1 MSTQPQDVNSVLIGG
16 ASGLLGSA
24 LTESWH
30 GQHRVARLVRTSSGG
45 SEGDVPWSPSEGTLQ
60 TSSVEGF
67 DGVVLLSG
75 EGVVSGR
82 WTAAKKQKI
91 MRSRVDSAG
100 LLAQALASCA
110 RPPKVFVCASAI
122 GYYGDT
128 GQQTVDETAPLGRG
142 FLAEVC
148 EAWEAATRPAAEAG
162 IRVVNMRIG
171 LVLSPKGGALSAM
184 LTPFKLGAGGVVG
197 PGTQGMSWISMPD
210 VVGAVNHI
218 LQTDSLRG
226 PVNLTAPNPVDNRA
240 FTKTLADVLSRPAV
254 LPAPAFALRAALG
267 RQMANETVL
276 ASAFVTPQRLLESG
290 YAFQHPELEPALR
303 AVLAD

>member
-1 MSTQPQDVNSVLIGG
+1 MGTQPQNVNSVLIGG

-24 LTESWH
+24 LTEAWS
-30 GQHRVARLVRTSSGG
+30 GQHRVARLVRSQSGG
-45 SEGDVPWSPSEGTLQ
+45 ADGDVPWSPSEGQLQ

-82 WTAAKKQKI
+82 WTESKKQKI
-91 MRSRVDSAG
+91 LRSRVESAG
-100 LLAQALASCA
+100 LLAQALATCA

-128 GQQTVDETAPLGRG
+128 GQRTVDETAPQGGG

-148 EAWEAATRPAAEAG
+148 QAWEAATQPAADAG

-218 LQTDSLRG
+218 LQTQSLRG

-240 FTKTLADVLSRPAV
+240 FTKTLADVLSRPAI

-276 ASAFVTPQRLLESG
+276 ASAFVTPKALIDSG
-290 YAFQHPELEPALR
+290 YAFQHAELEPALR